1 VTTAVQPFSGTYV
14 NDPVHSSFG
23 FAVRYS
29 GISDYRGTLDDVRA
43 TLAAGDDGVQLEGAA
58 RAESI
63 SIQDPPQLRAHVL
76 GPEFFDVERHPEV
89 GFRSSRVELSDEGSA
104 RVEGELTIRGVTRP
118 VVATGTWTEPRPG
131 PGGPPKAGL
140 ALETTFDRRDFGF
153 DWQMELPGGGGAL
166 AWQVTLAV
174 NLVLV
179 EPDQAAG

>member
-1 VTTAVQPFSGTYV
+1 VTTAVQPFSGTHV
-14 NDPVHSSFG
+14 SDPVHSSFG

-43 TLAAGDDGVQLEGAA
+43 ALTAGDDGLLLEGAA

-89 GFRSSRVELSDEGSA
+89 SFRSSQVDLSDDGSA
-104 RVEGELTIRGVTRP
+104 RVEGELTIKGVTRP
-118 VVATGTWTEPRPG
+118 VVARGTWIEPSPA
-131 PGGPPKAGL
+131 PGGGSKAGL

-166 AWQVTLAV
+166 DWQVTLTV
-174 NLVLV
+174 NLVLARLD
-179 EPDQAAG
+179 EATG